1 MPDHRP
7 KKPEPLTADL
17 VLSGGGV
24 RFIGLVGAVVA
35 LMDAGYSVQRVSG
48 VSGGSVVGTIL
59 AAAAQGDQLTA
70 GEVKN
75 LALSVPL
82 RKWRDAVPIPFA
94 GPVWGFMR
102 DTALYRGDV
111 AHDWVR
117 SELKNLGVSTW
128 GDLAYDADNLLAD
141 RRYRAVVS
149 VADVTTG
156 QLVRLPWDY
165 RRVYGLDP
173 DEQSVADAV
182 RASMAVPFFYRPVT
196 LTSASGRESTL
207 VDGGVLSNFP
217 IYSFDRLDGRAP
229 LWPTF
234 GVTVVPELDDGAA
247 GIGGLVPVLKP
258 LRLFGQSLLLENL
271 ITTILVGHDQTYL
284 NQPWVSVRAIRV
296 NPTNVGVLDFGI
308 ARARLEELYANG
320 YHAARDFLSTWDW
333 PAYLNRFRRSHYPD
347 GPA

>member
-1 MPDHRP
+1 MP
-7 KKPEPLTADL
+7 EALTADL

-59 AAAAQGDQLTA
+59 AAASQGNKLTA
-70 GEVKN
+70 AEVKE
-75 LALSVPL
+75 LGLSVPL
-82 RKWRDAVPIPFA
+82 RTWRDAGPIPFA
-94 GPVWGFMR
+94 GPVWGFLR

-111 AHDWVR
+111 AHDWIR

-128 GDLAYDADNLLAD
+128 GDLAYDADSLLVE
-141 RRYRAVVS
+141 RRYKAVVS
-149 VADVTTG
+149 AADVTTG

-182 RASMAVPFFYRPVT
+182 RASMAVPFFYRPVS
-196 LTSASGRESTL
+196 LTSASGRRSTL

-217 IYSFDRLDGRAP
+217 IYTFDRLDGRAP

-234 GVTVVPELDDGAA
+234 GVTVVPELVDGAS
-247 GIGGLVPVLKP
+247 GIDGLVPVLKP

-296 NPTNVGVLDFGI
+296 NSTDVGVLDFDI
-308 ARARLEELYANG
+308 PRHRLEELYANG
-320 YHAARDFLSTWDW
+320 YEATRKFLSTWDW
-333 PAYLNRFRRSHYPD
+333 PAYLNRFRDSHYPD
-347 GPA
+347 AAGDLPV